1 MGGRRMT
8 LPTDVR
14 IADPNATIKPILRD
28 GIVEHFDIQ
37 SPDQPVPVFVYG
49 TLRSQ
54 GWNNGCL
61 GPGAVF
67 LSSAYLESRN
77 YRLTARFP
85 SVPVLFPYKSDN
97 GRVEGQLWEIP
108 YQNLTNVDNL
118 EGVYDGK
125 QGGMYQRC
133 LTGVIP
139 RNSKSVVDAIVY
151 ASLDIDWDKRF
162 RLYVDETVAS
172 QPFCDWYTGTRWE
185 EHPMYEYEGQ
195 FKDWIQQS
203 AQIEIERRR
212 RLLKE
217 LQHEEV

>member
-1 MGGRRMT
+1 MNLT
-8 LPTDVR
+8 LPTNVR
-14 IADPNATIKPILRD
+14 YADPDAVIKPILRD

-61 GPGAVF
+61 GPGAVC
-67 LSSAYLESRN
+67 LATAWLESRN

-85 SVPVLFPYKSDN
+85 SVPVLFPYKSNN

-108 YQNLTNVDNL
+108 YRNLTQVDNL

-125 QGGMYQRC
+125 RGGMYQRC

-139 RNSKSVVDAIVY
+139 RNTKNVVDAIVY
-151 ASLDIDWDKRF
+151 ASLDLDWNKRF
-162 RLYVDETVAS
+162 RAYIDECIAS
-172 QPFCDWYTGTRWE
+172 EPFCDWYTGTRWE

-195 FKDWIQQS
+195 FKEWVVAS
-203 AQIEIERRR
+203 ARQRRQFSQETLR
-212 RLLKE
+212 H
-217 LQHEEV
+217 LQEEEV